1 MRTTKSAPVQGS
13 LAGEVLL
20 SCRFTTTHLTKSTTP
35 SLTITTQ
42 TTATDHLRIKWTKL
56 DGDVEKVVLVAQNG
70 VIKMGQGYLSRVS
83 VPSNAEEV
91 GDASLTIKQ
100 LRASDEGVYRCEVMH
115 GIEDTQTS
123 VSLDVSGKCLW

>member
-1 MRTTKSAPVQGS
+1 MRTAKSGPVQGS
-13 LAGEVLL
+13 LAGKALL
-20 SCRFTTTHLTKSTTP
+20 SCRFTATHLTKSTTP
-35 SLTITTQ
+35 SL

-56 DGDVEKVVLVAQNG
+56 EGNVEKVVLVSQNG
-70 VIKMGQGYLSRVS
+70 IIKMGQGYQSRVF

-91 GDASLTIKQ
+91 GDASLTITQ
-100 LRASDEGVYRCEVMH
+100 LRASDEGVYRCEVMY